1 MKTAKISE
9 QKPSANTSLSTYV
22 RWSELEVDP
31 DHLERFKVLGEANV
45 RETRRNDPG
54 VLAFYWAGEKDH
66 PNRIRVLEVYA
77 DESAYAAHLAS
88 AHYQQF
94 RDASWPLLKRHALF
108 EARPVMLGTKSQ
120 LPPSSAVVRMA
131 EIVIDPARLDAYRTF
146 VTEEIEASIRLE
158 PGVFAI
164 YALALKDHPNQL
176 RFFEIYADESAYLQH
191 RNTLH
196 FQKYLNETKGMIVA
210 RRLIETAPSVSLP

>member
-1 MKTAKISE
+1 MKSAKTSE
-9 QKPSANTSLSTYV
+9 EEPSINTSLSAYI

-31 DHLERFKVLGEANV
+31 AHMEGFRALGNENV

-77 DESAYAAHLAS
+77 NENAYKAHLAS
-88 AHYQQF
+88 AHYKKF
-94 RDASWPLLKRHALF
+94 RDGSRPLLKRHTLF
-108 EARPVMLGTKSQ
+108 EAVPVILGAKPQ
-120 LPPSSAVVRMA
+120 LPPPTVVVRMA
-131 EIVIDPARLDAYRTF
+131 EIEIDTAQFDAYRAL

-176 RFFEIYADESAYLQH
+176 RFFEIYADESAYLNH
-191 RNTLH
+191 RNTPH
-196 FQKYLNETKGMIVA
+196 FQKYLNETKGMIVT
-210 RRLIETAPSVSLP
+210 RDLVETSPGSLAY